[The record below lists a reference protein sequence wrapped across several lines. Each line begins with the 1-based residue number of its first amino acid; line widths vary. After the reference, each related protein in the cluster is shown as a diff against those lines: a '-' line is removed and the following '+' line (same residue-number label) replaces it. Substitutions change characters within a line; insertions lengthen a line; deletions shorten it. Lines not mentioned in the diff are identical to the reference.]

1 MKTASWAAHVFSC
14 SEDGCVALRSKPCV
28 FTLLTLS
35 HAFST
40 HRTPACRTA
49 RWSAGRTPP
58 RTFCLASWEC
68 SLYWRYCCW
77 VGVPPCSTHSW
88 RSGRM
93 DGWMGGWMEGV
104 GTVCGAARCEVNG
117 WMDGWM
123 EDRSLLGRY
132 GEGLIDGASLLG
144 APLITPWC

>member
-1 MKTASWAAHVFSC
+1 
-14 SEDGCVALRSKPCV
+14 
-28 FTLLTLS
+28 
-35 HAFST
+35 
-40 HRTPACRTA
+40 
-49 RWSAGRTPP
+49 
-58 RTFCLASWEC
+58 
-68 SLYWRYCCW
+68 
-77 VGVPPCSTHSW
+77 
-88 RSGRM
+88 
-93 DGWMGGWMEGV
+93 MEGV